1 MGLVND
7 MRNNEEYYQVLIEDA
22 LKVCSKYEGKGFKFK
37 KGELQEYFQD
47 DLLRTGYLLATM
59 DGILQKSELKLFCDT
74 FHVTSDEKVLKE
86 YYWEDVCLPNNYMKR
101 IPKSMLYV
109 ISEERKRMSNELSV
123 FLKDSRILFKAFKQF
138 AYKAIDC
145 GGTKMPYQVVAL
157 EDMSKNI
164 LTIILNSEDM
174 DIYFEEVS
182 MEKAIINIDKIKVK
196 DNDLIDS
203 NYYTPQ
209 KDKEYYNPYKVDEGY
224 ESYTDFINSSK
235 KSKNKDASLKQE
247 KPKIKVEDIIEPD
260 EEYDVNEII
269 NEIDSMIGLENV
281 KKEIRNIVNIIQV
294 QKLREKRGLKRPIM
308 SNHLVFTGN
317 PGTGKTTIARKL
329 AQIYRGLG
337 LLERGHMVETD
348 RAGMVAGYVGQ
359 TAEKVTELVEKAM
372 GGVLFIDEAY
382 TLSNSK
388 MEGDFGQEAID
399 TLLKLM
405 EDKRDSFIV
414 IVAGYTNEMEDFI
427 NSNPGLR
434 SRFNKYIKFE
444 DYSVT
449 QLTEIFC
456 NLCESQDF
464 KIAEEAKNTV
474 LQEIGKMV
482 AESKENFGNAR
493 DIRNYFE
500 KTISRQ
506 ANRIMKLSDADNLE
520 ALITI
525 EKEDVIRG

>member
-1 MGLVND
+1 

-203 NYYTPQ
+203 NY
-209 KDKEYYNPYKVDEGY
+209 
-224 ESYTDFINSSK
+224 
-235 KSKNKDASLKQE
+235 
-247 KPKIKVEDIIEPD
+247 
-260 EEYDVNEII
+260 
-269 NEIDSMIGLENV
+269 
-281 KKEIRNIVNIIQV
+281 
-294 QKLREKRGLKRPIM
+294 
-308 SNHLVFTGN
+308 
-317 PGTGKTTIARKL
+317 
-329 AQIYRGLG
+329 
-337 LLERGHMVETD
+337 
-348 RAGMVAGYVGQ
+348 
-359 TAEKVTELVEKAM
+359 
-372 GGVLFIDEAY
+372 
-382 TLSNSK
+382 
-388 MEGDFGQEAID
+388 
-399 TLLKLM
+399 
-405 EDKRDSFIV
+405 
-414 IVAGYTNEMEDFI
+414 
-427 NSNPGLR
+427 
-434 SRFNKYIKFE
+434 
-444 DYSVT
+444 
-449 QLTEIFC
+449 
-456 NLCESQDF
+456 
-464 KIAEEAKNTV
+464 
-474 LQEIGKMV
+474 
-482 AESKENFGNAR
+482 
-493 DIRNYFE
+493 
-500 KTISRQ
+500 
-506 ANRIMKLSDADNLE
+506 
-520 ALITI
+520 
-525 EKEDVIRG
+525 